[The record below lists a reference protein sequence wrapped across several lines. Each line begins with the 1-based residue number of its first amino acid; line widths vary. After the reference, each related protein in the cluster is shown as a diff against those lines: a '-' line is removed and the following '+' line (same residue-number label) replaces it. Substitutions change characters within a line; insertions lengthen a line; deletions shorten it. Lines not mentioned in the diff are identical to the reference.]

1 MYQYNLSYLGYN
13 YNVQDMFIIIYNI
26 QEIQEH
32 TKRSMASI
40 KITESISERQSKVK
54 NTIIPVFLLLRLR
67 VSPESVD
74 SLAGEREHGI
84 PNNTKTEEN
93 TVGDTEDILNNIH
106 TENNAQVGVTSL
118 SQYSLVFSVPGY

>member
-40 KITESISERQSKVK
+40 KITESISER
-54 NTIIPVFLLLRLR
+54 
-67 VSPESVD
+67 
-74 SLAGEREHGI
+74 
-84 PNNTKTEEN
+84 
-93 TVGDTEDILNNIH
+93 
-106 TENNAQVGVTSL
+106 
-118 SQYSLVFSVPGY
+118 